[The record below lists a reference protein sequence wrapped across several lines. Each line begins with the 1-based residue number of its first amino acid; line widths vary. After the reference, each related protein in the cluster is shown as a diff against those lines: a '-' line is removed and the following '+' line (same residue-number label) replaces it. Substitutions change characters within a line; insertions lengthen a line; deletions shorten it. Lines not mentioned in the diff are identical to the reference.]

1 MRDRPTAKDLLET
14 AEAALDGLGAL
25 APERRRY
32 VELMAANARAIAER
46 QAAAGEGPDEALRA
60 TLARRLGIDG
70 DIAALEKA
78 LAEGIRAGL
87 YDEDTALFGL
97 LWRAT
102 VARVKE
108 SNPKFLERTGIDPD
122 AG

>member
-1 MRDRPTAKDLLET
+1 MRDKPTAKDLRET
-14 AEAALDGLGAL
+14 AEAALAGLGVL
-25 APERRRY
+25 APEHRRY

-46 QAAAGEGPDEALRA
+46 QAAAGEGPDAALRE

-70 DIAALEKA
+70 DLAAMEKT
-78 LAEGIRAGL
+78 LAEGIRAGR
-87 YDEDTALFGL
+87 YNEDPALFGL

>member
-1 MRDRPTAKDLLET
+1 ML
-14 AEAALDGLGAL
+14 
-25 APERRRY
+25 
-32 VELMAANARAIAER
+32 V
-46 QAAAGEGPDEALRA
+46 
-60 TLARRLGIDG
+60 RRLEING
-70 DIAALEKA
+70 DLAALEKA
-78 LAEGIRAGL
+78 LADGIRTGRF
-87 YDEDTALFGL
+87 DEDPALFGL